1 MEKNAKIENQF
12 VGEFMRLLECVPN
25 FSEGRDQNIIQQI
38 VASIKEQGVTILDV
52 DPGVAT
58 NRTVVTFAG
67 EPEKV
72 VQAAFAGI
80 KKASELIDM
89 RKHKGAH
96 SRMGATDVCPFI
108 PLEGVLEEEA
118 LLYAQQL
125 AKMVGEELLIPVY
138 LYEKSAKTEKRKN
151 LANIREGEYEGFFD
165 KIKKEEWRPDFGPS
179 EFPAKSGGTVIGVR
193 EFLIAY
199 NINLNTRSVA
209 IAKKIADQLREK
221 GVLQRD
227 EDGKILKDE
236 SGEKIFKAGL
246 FKDVKAVGWYI
257 PEYQRAQ
264 ISINLVNYK
273 VSPLHEVF
281 DATCQLAELEGIRV
295 TGSEL
300 VGLIPKEPLFNA
312 GIHYL
317 KKSGQSY
324 GVSELDAITVAIQ
337 SLGLSELTPF
347 NSLEKVIEYKTAVKR
362 PLISKTITDF
372 CDELASDSPAP
383 GGGSIAALAGALSS
397 ALSSMVGNL
406 TVGKKGYESFSEEF
420 KELSYKAQRAKEFF
434 TYIIDEDTFA
444 FDRIIEAFKLP
455 KKTKEEKIIRDN
467 AIEETTKNATK
478 IPFSVLERVPEIL
491 EYTLFCIKNGNQNA
505 LSDSGVSSL
514 MARSAAYGAFYNVKI
529 NIKTLKD
536 ESFKSEIL
544 EKSTQIIKKVDSI
557 VAEIELIINERL

>member
-1 MEKNAKIENQF
+1 
-12 VGEFMRLLECVPN
+12 MRLLECVPN

-38 VASIKEQGVTILDV
+38 VSAIKEQGVTVLDV
-52 DPGVAT
+52 DPGAAT

-67 EPEKV
+67 EPDMV
-72 VQAAFAGI
+72 VEAAFAGI

-89 RKHKGAH
+89 KKHKGAH
-96 SRMGATDVCPFI
+96 PRMGATDVCPFI
-108 PLEGVLEEEA
+108 PLEGVSEEEA
-118 LLYAQQL
+118 VFYAEKL
-125 AKMVGEELLIPVY
+125 AKKVGEELLIPVY

-165 KIKKEEWRPDFGPS
+165 KIKKDEWRPDYGPS
-179 EFPAKSGGTVIGVR
+179 EFSSKSGGTVIGVR

-199 NINLNTRSVA
+199 NINLNTRSVP

-227 EDGKILKDE
+227 EQGKLLKDE
-236 SGEKIFKAGL
+236 NGEKIFKPGL

-281 DATCQLAELEGIRV
+281 DAACKLAEIEGIRV

-312 GIHYL
+312 GVHYL
-317 KKSGQSY
+317 KKSNQSY
-324 GVSELDAITVAIQ
+324 AVSEIDAITTAIQ
-337 SLGLSELTPF
+337 SLGLSELTAF
-347 NSLEKVIEYKTAVKR
+347 NPTEKVIEYKTAVKR
-362 PLISKTITDF
+362 PLISKTVVDF

-406 TVGKKGYESFSEEF
+406 TIGKKGYESFSEEF

-444 FDRIIEAFKLP
+444 FDKIMDAFKLP
-455 KKTKEEKIIRDN
+455 KKTDEEKTERDN
-467 AIEETTKNATK
+467 AIEEATKNATK

-505 LSDSGVSSL
+505 LSDSGVSGL
-514 MARSAAYGAFYNVKI
+514 MAKSAAYGAFYNVKI
-529 NIKTLKD
+529 NIKSLKD
-536 ESFKSEIL
+536 ETFKNDIL
-544 EKSTQIIKKVDSI
+544 EKSTQIIKKVDSL
-557 VAEIELIINERL
+557 ASEIESIINERL